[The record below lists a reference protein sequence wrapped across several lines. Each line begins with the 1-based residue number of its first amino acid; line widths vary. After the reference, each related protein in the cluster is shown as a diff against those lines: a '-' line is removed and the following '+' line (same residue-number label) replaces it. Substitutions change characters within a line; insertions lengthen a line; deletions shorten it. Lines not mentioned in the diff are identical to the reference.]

1 MKKGKND
8 VHKYMLKFVAVQP
21 ANEGTYTCTVTF
33 QDDSEKEM
41 ETDLSFIGM
50 NCFEYCAFFVTGSC
64 HSISYTLFQWA
75 CPSVDFHQ
83 YDSDASS

>member
-50 NCFEYCAFFVTGSC
+50 NCFEYCNF
-64 HSISYTLFQWA
+64 SYTIFQWA

>member
-8 VHKYMLKFVAVQP
+8 VHKYMLKIVAVQP

-41 ETDLSFIGM
+41 ETVLSFIGM
-50 NCFEYCAFFVTGSC
+50 NCFEYCFFSLLDLAIT
-64 HSISYTLFQWA
+64 
-75 CPSVDFHQ
+75 FHIP
-83 YDSDASS
+83 YFNGHAHRLTIINMT